1 MTRLLLSICLV
12 CVALVAGCSANAQ
25 VSASK
30 PVRVKPPQNTATDN
44 GPAVTGEVPADEV
57 EKLRAELAAQQGVKA
72 SDVKVV
78 SAQAV
83 NWPNGALGCPQPGMM
98 YTQAIVPGYRVE
110 LEAAGK
116 RFAYHASTKG
126 GFRLCDSKLRQL
138 PNGPQSPGGSE
149 SRK

>member
-1 MTRLLLSICLV
+1 MMTRLLMSIWLV
-12 CVALVAGCSANAQ
+12 SVALVAGCSANAQ

-30 PVRVKPPQNTATDN
+30 PVRVKPPQNAAADN
-44 GPAVTGEVPADEV
+44 GAAVTGEVPADAI
-57 EKLRAELAAQQGVKA
+57 EKLRAEVAAQQSVSA
-72 SDVKVV
+72 SDVKVL

-116 RFAYHASTKG
+116 RFVYHASTKG
-126 GFRLCDSKLRQL
+126 SFKQCDSKLRQM
-138 PNGPQSPGGSE
+138 PVADP
-149 SRK
+149 SRQ

>member
-1 MTRLLLSICLV
+1 MTRLFTSICLV
-12 CVALVAGCSANAQ
+12 CVALVTGCSASAQ
-25 VSASK
+25 VGSSK
-30 PVRVKPPQNTATDN
+30 PVRVRQPPNAVPDN
-44 GPAVTGEVPADEV
+44 APAVSGEVPAGAIET
-57 EKLRAELAAQQGVKA
+57 LRAEVAAQQSVKA

-116 RFAYHASTKG
+116 RFVYHASTKG
-126 GFRLCDSKLRQL
+126 SFKQCDSKLRQA
-138 PNGPQSPGGSE
+138 PVADP
-149 SRK
+149 SRQ